1 MTWKPRNLL
10 FPGYLLLA
18 IVVIFTAA
26 GRLDNGLWV
35 LPGMVLYIIGLI
47 FLARYYKRLKKADY
61 ERRLRPVR
69 EALEARWQMIGSE
82 KDYQRELLQH
92 LFYKLSLIPKPESP
106 LPSGTRVDAYLE
118 HGNEDWYITIKRG
131 LSNQKRLILQGE
143 IEDIILHAP
152 NNKRDLWIFV
162 IVGLSSESDPN
173 EMAQLDNLLN
183 YAAHRSVVNGR
194 SNEPRAGGPCVNIE
208 LMPAII
214 IPAELMDE
222 PRREVEEPAG

>member
-1 MTWKPRNLL
+1 MWKLRNLL

-18 IVVIFTAA
+18 LLVIFSAA
-26 GRLDNGLWV
+26 GRLENGLWV
-35 LPGMVLYIIGLI
+35 LPGMALYIMGLI
-47 FLARYYKRLKKADY
+47 FLGRYYKRLKKADY

-69 EALEARWQMIGSE
+69 EALETRWQMTGSE

-92 LFYKLSLIPKPESP
+92 LFYQLSLIPKPESP

-162 IVGLSSESDPN
+162 IVGLGPEEDPN
-173 EMAQLDNLLN
+173 EMAQLDHLLN
-183 YAAHRSVVNGR
+183 YAVHRSLVNGR
-194 SNEPRAGGPCVNIE
+194 SNEPRAGAPSVNIE

-214 IPAELMDE
+214 VPKSLSDE
-222 PRREVEEPAG
+222 PTEEGPAV